1 MILYCLGAN
10 DMWDNDLERAKAA
23 IQRKDYQSAK
33 TILEMMPDNYI
44 ARDWL
49 AKLNRK
55 NLKFRHEESYNSSVS
70 SSSSLPERREIPMV
84 AVGIIAV
91 NMVFWA
97 LLLIVNA
104 AINPISGQA
113 QARTALFVAG
123 SLVGLPI
130 LYFIFWRWFWWA
142 LAFTWLSGTIIFI
155 VALSL
160 GFQMPL
166 LFQ

>member
-1 MILYCLGAN
+1 
-10 DMWDNDLERAKAA
+10 MWDNDLERAKEA
-23 IQRKDYQSAK
+23 IQRKDYQSAR

-55 NLKFRHEESYNSSVS
+55 NLKFRHEESYKSSIPN
-70 SSSSLPERREIPMV
+70 SSSLTERREIPMIAV
-84 AVGIIAV
+84 AIIAL
-91 NMVFWA
+91 NMIFWA
-97 LLLIVNA
+97 LLLIANA

-113 QARTALFVAG
+113 QARTALVVAG
-123 SLVGLPI
+123 GLVCLPI
-130 LYFIFWRWFWWA
+130 LYFVFWRWFWWA
-142 LAFTWLSGTIIFI
+142 LAFTWLIGTITFI

-160 GFQMPL
+160 GYQMPI